1 MSSWRSSSASRRAS
15 TTFRCSSSIRVTDA
29 LAAPRRPSTS
39 ERPSSVDR
47 TLATMPPGCSM
58 AADETKVVPMPMS
71 PIIWQA
77 LRVAAWRSPAT
88 PVDASPKKSSSATIP
103 PKAMSMSAL
112 TSDFV
117 LVNRSSSS
125 EWLRRPSA
133 SLRLMMVSTSSLRPL
148 PTSQATV
155 A

>member
-1 MSSWRSSSASRRAS
+1 
-15 TTFRCSSSIRVTDA
+15 
-29 LAAPRRPSTS
+29 
-39 ERPSSVDR
+39 
-47 TLATMPPGCSM
+47 MPPAGYSM
-58 AADETKVVPMPMS
+58 AADETNVVPMPS
-71 PIIWQA
+71 NPIIWQA
-77 LRVAAWRSPAT
+77 LSVAACRSPAT
-88 PVDASPKKSSSATIP
+88 PVDASPKKSSSATMP
-103 PKAMSMSAL
+103 PKAMSMRAR

-125 EWLRRPSA
+125 EWLSRPSA